1 MKTVI
6 LLITHIWSI
15 HFCSIIF
22 QCLTSIGWL
31 IWVATWKLWSMLQLV
46 SCQARFSSVSLYLFQ
61 HPEKYSKAI
70 CCVASYPIATVW
82 EMMSN
87 IKSRGSGTVPFALSK
102 GKVLFSERWAGPTTQ
117 TINLTLKTCHQQE
130 RNITRRTKEN
140 QAQSLGKHPCRRHK
154 MWGPQGL
161 FCCHTFGGKSLQKG
175 KRSVTSLQNQI
186 QVVMIRTRWLKKTSL
201 VCWKCCSFQVPC
213 CKEEKHLSQDSRG
226 RCCLT
231 RTSFTDQVTDTWCQM
246 TRGKLR
252 FEVEIYALVA
262 VKKYWCCIF
271 ITLSDPTL

>member
-1 MKTVI
+1 
-6 LLITHIWSI
+6 
-15 HFCSIIF
+15 
-22 QCLTSIGWL
+22 
-31 IWVATWKLWSMLQLV
+31 
-46 SCQARFSSVSLYLFQ
+46 
-61 HPEKYSKAI
+61 
-70 CCVASYPIATVW
+70 
-82 EMMSN
+82 MSN

-161 FCCHTFGGKSLQKG
+161 FCCHIIRGESLQKR

-271 ITLSDPTL
+271 MTPSDPTLSLIREKPEQYIRSQNLWTSSRRCLKNEFSWIEHLQIGFPSCDRQPVSENHCFGCF

>member
-1 MKTVI
+1 
-6 LLITHIWSI
+6 
-15 HFCSIIF
+15 
-22 QCLTSIGWL
+22 
-31 IWVATWKLWSMLQLV
+31 MLQLV

-61 HPEKYSKAI
+61 HPEKYSKAMF
-70 CCVASYPIATVW
+70 CVASYPIATVW

-87 IKSRGSGTVPFALSK
+87 IKFRGSGTVPFALSK

-117 TINLTLKTCHQQE
+117 TINLTLKTCHQRE
-130 RNITRRTKEN
+130 RNITMRTKEN
-140 QAQSLGKHPCRRHK
+140 QAQSLGKHPCPRHK

-161 FCCHTFGGKSLQKG
+161 FCCHIFGGKSLQKG

-186 QVVMIRTRWLKKTSL
+186 QVVMIRTRWLKKTPL

-271 ITLSDPTL
+271 MTPSDPTLSLIREKPEQYIRSQNLWTSSRRCLKNEF